1 MRRLSCVC
9 ILPLLAVSAWGQ
21 AAPQRKP
28 SAPPDLPDAMVASLY
43 KEVVARHPLST
54 PDRKVFGPYV
64 SKKLL
69 HLFDADDDCF
79 REWLRQNPDPNLKPS
94 VGLIEEGLFSGSS
107 EKSEPQTFHIEKT
120 ESRKDGSYRV
130 RVKLT
135 WEDASNKLA
144 WHVVAVVVREN
155 GRTVVDDVLYLKDND
170 RDIEYRLSAI
180 GVTDARLQWVPLGWR
195 PQPVPMRLA
204 GGLSRVTGIGVG
216 AILRPKRTIGRRDH
230 SDKRL

>member
-1 MRRLSCVC
+1 MRRLSYICV
-9 ILPLLAVSAWGQ
+9 LPLLAVSAWGQ
-21 AAPQRKP
+21 AAPQGKP
-28 SAPPDLPDAMVASLY
+28 SAPPNLPDAMVDSLY
-43 KEVVARHPLST
+43 KEVVARHPLGT

-79 REWLRQNPDPNLKPS
+79 REWLRQNPDPNLKPP

-107 EKSEPQTFHIEKT
+107 EESEPQAFQIEKT

-135 WEDASNKLA
+135 WEDSSNKLA

-155 GRTVVDDVLYLKDND
+155 GRPVVDDVLYLKDND
-170 RDIEYRLSAI
+170 RDIEFRLSELL
-180 GVTDARLQWVPLGWR
+180 T
-195 PQPVPMRLA
+195 
-204 GGLSRVTGIGVG
+204 
-216 AILRPKRTIGRRDH
+216 RDC
-230 SDKRL
+230 KGYR